1 MAERTLP
8 PPVWVDTEDSLRG
21 LAADLE
27 RQYRIAV
34 DTESNSLHAYRERV
48 CLIQFSTEEKDYLVD
63 ALAFEAIP
71 PLAAVFENENIE
83 KIFHAV
89 EYDIICLHRDYG
101 IVCNNIFDT
110 MVAARTLGYAAVGL
124 GSLLESK
131 FGVEVN
137 KRYQKADW
145 GQRPLPPE
153 MLAYARL
160 DTHYLIALRDLLAI
174 ELIEHKLTAYAAE
187 DFTRLGR
194 VIFTP
199 HRNHRTAWDRI
210 TGAQDLDPAQ
220 SALLEELCKWREKTA
235 ERLDRP
241 PFKVIGDDKLLS
253 LTQNAPADRP
263 GLAEAGLTDL
273 QIERFGT
280 GLLQA
285 IRRGQEAEPVERQPN
300 HRHRPP
306 EAVLRRLDRLRNWR
320 KKTAAEMGV
329 DSDIILPR
337 GHMTAIA
344 EQGPRTPEELRA
356 LMNDLP
362 WRYRRFGEDILRVV
376 KT

>member
-1 MAERTLP
+1 MAETTRL
-8 PPVWVDTEDSLRG
+8 PPVWVDTEEALRA
-21 LAADLE
+21 LATDLG

-48 CLIQFSTEEKDYLVD
+48 CLIQFSSESCDYLVD
-63 ALAFEAIP
+63 ALAFDDLS
-71 PLAAVFENENIE
+71 PLAPIFEDANIE

-124 GSLLESK
+124 GSLLAEK

-145 GQRPLPPE
+145 GQRPLTRD
-153 MLAYARL
+153 MLEYARL

-174 ELIEHKLTAYAAE
+174 ELIEKKLTAYAAE
-187 DFTRLGR
+187 DFARLGR
-194 VIFTP
+194 VIFSN
-199 HRNHRTAWDRI
+199 HRDHRTARDRI
-210 TGAQDLDPAQ
+210 SGARDLTPAQ
-220 SALLEELCKWREKTA
+220 SALLEELCGWREKTS

-241 PFKVIGDDKLLS
+241 PFKVISDDKLLS
-253 LTQNAPADRP
+253 LAQSAPNDRP

-280 GLLQA
+280 GLLHA
-285 IRRGQEAEPVERQPN
+285 IRRGQEAEPIE
-300 HRHRPP
+300 HRNSPHHRPP
-306 EAVLRRLDRLRNWR
+306 ESVLRRLDRLRTWR
-320 KKTAAEMGV
+320 KKTAASMGV
-329 DSDIILPR
+329 DSDIVLPR

-344 EQGPRTPEELRA
+344 EQGPRTPEELRV
-356 LMNDLP
+356 LMSDLP
-362 WRYRRFGEDILRVV
+362 WRYRHFGEDILRAL
-376 KT
+376 TI